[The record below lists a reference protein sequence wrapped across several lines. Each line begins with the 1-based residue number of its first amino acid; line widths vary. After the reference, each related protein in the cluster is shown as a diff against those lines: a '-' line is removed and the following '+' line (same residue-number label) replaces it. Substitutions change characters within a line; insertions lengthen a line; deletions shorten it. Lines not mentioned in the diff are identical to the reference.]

1 MRTYAAGERCLMEV
15 LTEALD
21 DPAAGRCG
29 RCSVCTGELPPP
41 GPAPDDDRVRTARR
55 FLRQRDVV
63 VEPRRQWPNGLTRPD
78 PLRGRLLPASP
89 GRAIAFADDPAWRSV
104 IAELGGADG
113 DPSDEVKAAL
123 VDVLVRWRRHWV
135 DRPVAVAALP
145 SRSRPRRV
153 RGMAAHLAEV
163 GRLPLLEP
171 LIASGSAPED
181 DVASSVRVGQLIE
194 RLTLDPSVPLPDGPV
209 LLVDDVSRT
218 RWTLTV
224 ASALLRAAGV
234 PAVLPVVG
242 HQRP

>member
-1 MRTYAAGERCLMEV
+1 
-15 LTEALD
+15 
-21 DPAAGRCG
+21 
-29 RCSVCTGELPPP
+29 
-41 GPAPDDDRVRTARR
+41 
-55 FLRQRDVV
+55 
-63 VEPRRQWPNGLTRPD
+63 
-78 PLRGRLLPASP
+78 
-89 GRAIAFADDPAWRSV
+89 V
-104 IAELGGADG
+104 IAELAGPDG
-113 DPSDEVKAAL
+113 DPGGEMKAAL
-123 VDVLVRWRRHWV
+123 VDVLVRWRRDWS
-135 DRPVAVAALP
+135 DRPVAVVALP

-171 LIASGSAPED
+171 LAATGPAPDD

-194 RLTLDPSVPLPDGPV
+194 RLTLDPSVSLPDGPV

-224 ASALLRAAGV
+224 ASALLRTGGV